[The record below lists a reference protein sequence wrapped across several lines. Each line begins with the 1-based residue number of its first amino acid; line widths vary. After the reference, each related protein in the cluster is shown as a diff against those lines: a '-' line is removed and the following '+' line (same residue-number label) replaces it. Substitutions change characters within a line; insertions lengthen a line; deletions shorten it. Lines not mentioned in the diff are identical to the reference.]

1 MGIGSQ
7 GGAWVVQFKQVEAF
21 RALMICGTA
30 SRAAELLGVT
40 QPAVSRLVAELER
53 STGLHLFE
61 RIKGR
66 LAPTPEA
73 QLLFRDVEASFKGLE
88 SLRASAA
95 RIRDF
100 GSGDIRIG
108 SLSSLGS
115 TLVPAAIGD
124 FLKAHPKV
132 SVTLQV
138 HSSSTVR
145 DLVATGDIDIGLA
158 ADEIDASGV
167 VHQVFATPR
176 MLCALPVSHPLA
188 KRPVVRPEDLHGE
201 AFIAF
206 SPEDTVR
213 RGLDALLGAS
223 SSQPRIVVETP
234 YSLTVAALVAQ
245 DVGVGLVNPYS
256 LGDFDR
262 TRLVLRPFEPA
273 LHART
278 LLLLPPDRQKSRL
291 TRGFVEALLTARN
304 RWRSSHDGPS

>member
-1 MGIGSQ
+1 
-7 GGAWVVQFKQVEAF
+7 VQFKQVEAF
-21 RALMICGTA
+21 RAVMICGTA

-100 GSGDIRIG
+100 GSGDIRIA
-108 SLSSLGS
+108 SLSALGS
-115 TLVPAAIGD
+115 TLVPAAIRH
-124 FLKAHPKV
+124 FLTSHPRV
-132 SVTLQV
+132 SVTLQI
-138 HSSSTVR
+138 HASSTVR
-145 DLVATGDIDIGLA
+145 DLVATGDVDIGLA

-176 MLCALPVSHPLA
+176 ILCALPAGHPLA
-188 KRPVVRPEDLHGE
+188 DRAVIRPEDLHGE
-201 AFIAF
+201 AFIALA
-206 SPEDTVR
+206 PEDTVR
-213 RGLDALLGAS
+213 RAFTALLSTSGS
-223 SSQPRIVVETP
+223 HPRIVVETP
-234 YSLTVAALVAQ
+234 YSSTVAALVAQ
-245 DVGVGLVNPYS
+245 DIGVGLVNPYS
-256 LGDFDR
+256 LGDVVR
-262 TRLVLRPFEPA
+262 SQIVLKPFEPA

-278 LLLLPPDRQKSRL
+278 LLLLPPDRQKSNL
-291 TRGFVEALLTARN
+291 VRGFAEALVTARN
-304 RWRSSHDGPS
+304 RWRSGHDMAA